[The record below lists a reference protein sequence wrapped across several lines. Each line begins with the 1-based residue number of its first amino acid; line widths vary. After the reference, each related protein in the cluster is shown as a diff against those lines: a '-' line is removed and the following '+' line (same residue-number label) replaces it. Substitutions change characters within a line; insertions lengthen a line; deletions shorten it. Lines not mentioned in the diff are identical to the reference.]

1 VLDSAAGCGKTVE
14 KTEKCLSSASPPGRE
29 RARFKARD
37 PERVN
42 VLTSDTMSLSV
53 GQKAPDFD
61 VVSSSG
67 KALKLSDF
75 AGKKNVVLYFYPGD
89 FTPVCTKETC
99 GLRDM
104 YADLE
109 SKDTEVIGVS
119 VDSNE
124 SHEKFAAKYG
134 VPFALVSDANRELAK
149 TYGATSFLRDILG
162 KTSRKTFVI
171 DKKGQI
177 AGIFEGE
184 LSASKH
190 VDGVKEAIR
199 KLT

>member
-1 VLDSAAGCGKTVE
+1 
-14 KTEKCLSSASPPGRE
+14 
-29 RARFKARD
+29 
-37 PERVN
+37 
-42 VLTSDTMSLSV
+42 MSLTV

-67 KALKLSDF
+67 KALKLGDF
-75 AGKKNVVLYFYPGD
+75 LGKKNVVLYFYPGD
-89 FTPVCTKETC
+89 FTPICTKETC

-109 SKDTEVIGVS
+109 SQDTEVIGVS

-124 SHEKFAAKYG
+124 SHEKFAAEHN
-134 VPFALVSDANRELAK
+134 VPFALVSDENRELAK
-149 TYGATSFLRDILG
+149 RYGATSFVQNLLG
-162 KTSRKTFVI
+162 KAARKTYVI

-190 VDGVKEAIR
+190 VEGVRSAI
-199 KLT
+199 KSLG

>member
-1 VLDSAAGCGKTVE
+1 
-14 KTEKCLSSASPPGRE
+14 
-29 RARFKARD
+29 
-37 PERVN
+37 
-42 VLTSDTMSLSV
+42 MSLRV

-67 KALKLSDF
+67 KSLKLQDF

-89 FTPVCTKETC
+89 FTPICTKETC
-99 GLRDM
+99 GFRDM

-109 SKDTEVIGVS
+109 SQDTEVIGVS

-124 SHEKFAAKYG
+124 SHEKFAKEYKLA
-134 VPFALVSDANRELAK
+134 FALVSDSKRELAK

-162 KTSRKTFVI
+162 KTARLTYVI
-171 DKKGQI
+171 DKKGEI
-177 AGIFEGE
+177 AGIFQGE

-190 VDGVKEAIR
+190 LEGVRDTIK
-199 KLT
+199 KLGA

>member
-1 VLDSAAGCGKTVE
+1 
-14 KTEKCLSSASPPGRE
+14 
-29 RARFKARD
+29 
-37 PERVN
+37 
-42 VLTSDTMSLSV
+42 MSLRV

-67 KALKLSDF
+67 KALKLVDF

-89 FTPVCTKETC
+89 FTPICTKETC
-99 GLRDM
+99 GMRDM

-109 SKDTEVIGVS
+109 SKETEVIGVS

-124 SHEKFAAKYG
+124 SHEKFAAQYK
-134 VPFALVSDANRELAK
+134 VPFALVSDKKRELAK

-162 KTSRKTFVI
+162 KTARITFVI
-171 DKKGQI
+171 DKKSEI
-177 AGIFEGE
+177 AAIFQGE

-199 KLT
+199 KLA